1 MQNCKHKT
9 VQDGK
14 TSSFSVFRASCEFA
28 PSQLARLRCS
38 NTLAYRFSSERET
51 ARSLR
56 ESVKKGASASTT
68 TAANEFA
75 YFQTFSRLLNSLKMS
90 CVDEFPLEFI
100 SWGPHLSWERARKK
114 NSSSLVNREIRHF
127 HVIVVQWRNG
137 NVPKSVMHVHAC
149 ASAIKEQKKCWEFL
163 AQKFDRFQTLRSK
176 PQTTRKRT
184 QHVPSNNVASFC
196 TGRKTFVLRPRP

>member
-1 MQNCKHKT
+1 MFWILNLLPFL
-9 VQDGK
+9 
-14 TSSFSVFRASCEFA
+14 TSSLPSPSSDLKVPDRELRWRRQRKRPFEKAFA
-28 PSQLARLRCS
+28 
-38 NTLAYRFSSERET
+38 F
-51 ARSLR
+51 
-56 ESVKKGASASTT
+56 
-68 TAANEFA
+68 
-75 YFQTFSRLLNSLKMS
+75 FQTLSRLFQSAENVKCRQISL
-90 CVDEFPLEFI
+90 ELI